1 MRKACTVGQVSPS
14 ALEDEW
20 QRRATAAA
28 IEAARK
34 VVKVDGVI
42 PPGTPIGRLGDVEW
56 GWLIAAVLFAWISTR
71 AEHAAAE
78 EIDTEQAIRLTGLDP
93 NPWGAGAIA
102 VILPELAEVPG
113 LDWARPLNDWS
124 REEMTLFL
132 VEALRLARK
141 ALIARDPGGGV
152 TRRSSATVI
161 ADEFNDE
168 ISL

>member
-1 MRKACTVGQVSPS
+1 
-14 ALEDEW
+14 
-20 QRRATAAA
+20 
-28 IEAARK
+28 
-34 VVKVDGVI
+34 
-42 PPGTPIGRLGDVEW
+42 
-56 GWLIAAVLFAWISTR
+56 
-71 AEHAAAE
+71 
-78 EIDTEQAIRLTGLDP
+78 
-93 NPWGAGAIA
+93 

-141 ALIARDPGGGV
+141 ALIARDLGGGV